1 MMNDEIKWSNNLQ
14 EFVKLT
20 ISQIDDDGKRDLD
33 DFDRGR
39 IIGLE
44 DVEEYLTDL
53 EVDAIIRYDIALDK
67 LKGAS

>member
-1 MMNDEIKWSNNLQ
+1 MNDEIKWINNLQ

>member
-1 MMNDEIKWSNNLQ
+1 MNDEIRLINNLQ

-20 ISQIDDDGKRDLD
+20 ISQIDDDGKRYLD

-39 IIGLE
+39 IMGLE

-53 EVDAIIRYDIALDK
+53 EVDAMTRYDLALDQ
-67 LKGAS
+67 LKEE

>member
-1 MMNDEIKWSNNLQ
+1 MMNDEIKWINNLQ